1 MPAVLSSS
9 HYVPRVTGLGA
20 LGLQG
25 PRLQF
30 TGSAGPSDAK
40 LFTIVSPA
48 ERKLLAAQAAAQAA
62 FAKAHPKPWAS
73 IVIRNGMGTPIYFPA
88 ANVAKVFKYFTN
100 KQAGA
105 PTAAWYA
112 QGMVNTQDPGAVAIT
127 LNNMALLHGGFYPGS
142 SFIYTGPAGLN
153 NVGQMYGPINN
164 PFPSLAAIAWGVQ
177 QGYLTI
183 TPSLAVAM
191 QNYATAQGIVPPSF
205 FEYIGKPILVIVL
218 SFAIAEGAAAAE
230 GGSAGAGAGA
240 GGTGL
245 HTALTATKIA
255 SGANTVISKLQPI
268 DTSLLSSPV
277 PPSDLTQLTQ
287 NFSLASNV
295 GGGLN
300 TAVQAAQ
307 GASTLQKVLSTV
319 STGEQVVGAATSLA
333 PFFSQR
339 GTPTTQPAIPGNAG
353 SGSGAPASVSSPTS
367 LKVILLL
374 AAAGGAALLL

>member
-30 TGSAGPSDAK
+30 TGSPGQSLKKTFSAAGMQKSRAQ
-40 LFTIVSPA
+40 I
-48 ERKLLAAQAAAQAA
+48 LAAAAY
-62 FAKAHPKPWAS
+62 AKAHPAPAPWAS
-73 IVIRNGMGTPIYFPA
+73 IVIRNGMGPPIYFPA
-88 ANVAKVFKYFTN
+88 ANVAKVFANFKN
-100 KQAGA
+100 KQAAG
-105 PTAAWYA
+105 PTVAWYS
-112 QGMVNTQDPGAVAIT
+112 QGMVNTKDPGAVAIT
-127 LNNMALLHGGFYPGS
+127 LNNFALKYGGFYPGS

-153 NVGQMYGPINN
+153 NVGQVYGPINN

-177 QGYLTI
+177 HGYLTI
-183 TPSLAVAM
+183 TPSVAVAI
-191 QNYATAQGIVPPSF
+191 QNNATAQGIVPPSF
-205 FEYIGKPILVIVL
+205 FEYIGKPILGIVL

-230 GGSAGAGAGA
+230 GGASGAGAGA
-240 GGTGL
+240 GGSGL

-255 SGANTVISKLQPI
+255 SGAQTVISKLQPI
-268 DTSLLSSPV
+268 DTSALSAPI

-339 GTPTTQPAIPGNAG
+339 GTPATSSAIPGNAG

-367 LKVILLL
+367 LKIILLL